1 MKITQID
8 VKNFQGLHYAA
19 LAVSEPVL
27 LVSGGNGAGKSSL
40 LDAIAMA
47 YTGNPSRVTLK
58 RDIKI
63 LITDGAKKGSISVHT
78 SEGQFG
84 TELPP
89 TKTAVHFTGNNFL
102 PFALDASAFA
112 ALDDKAR
119 RKLLFELTGASAKP
133 QVIAEKLK
141 SRGISTELIEQ
152 VKPLLLSGFPAAA
165 EHAKNL
171 ISEARGA
178 WKQVTGEVYGSAK
191 AAIWE
196 PEDTGIVINPE
207 QLAKAKTDLAQLDAD
222 LNEALETLGARKSEA
237 AQAQQQADKVAAL
250 QETAAMLDRRKI
262 KLDRDKA
269 DLATWQKQVEQAREA
284 GGTKKEGLIHDM
296 ACALDESL
304 AVYPDLNEKIAPLL
318 EAYTSEYGPIGGSE
332 GNPEL
337 AKRLPEFLEIV
348 TKLKGTIANSERDL
362 KASQDAVT
370 ALEALKATPAP
381 SAAAIENAE
390 AAINELRQQR
400 DKAKAAVT
408 AMQDAEKSIAEREST
423 IKTAAELHTKVLWWS
438 EIADALSPTG
448 IPAEILQSALSP
460 VNELLTELSK
470 MAGWKEARITGDI
483 EITYGERLYGLLS
496 ESEKWRT
503 DTLLSIAVAS
513 LSGLK
518 FVTLDRFDVLEPAA
532 RPQALKLLL
541 QCASK
546 ELLDQ
551 AIMAGTMKEPMA
563 KLPKGMQQA
572 WIAEG
577 VIVNAED
584 LAA

>member
-1 MKITQID
+1 MRISKID

-19 LAVSEPVL
+19 LVVSEPVL

-58 RDIKI
+58 RDIKN

-141 SRGISTELIEQ
+141 SRGISAELIEQ
-152 VKPLLLSGFPAAA
+152 IKPLLLSGFPAAA

-171 ISEARGA
+171 VSEARGG
-178 WKQVTGEVYGSAK
+178 WKQATGETYGSAK
-191 AAIWE
+191 AEGWE

-207 QLAKAKTDLAQLDAD
+207 PLAKAKADLTQLDAD
-222 LNEALETLGARKSEA
+222 LNDSLETLGARKSEA
-237 AQAQQQADKVAAL
+237 AQADQQAAKVTEL
-250 QETAAMLDRRKI
+250 QETASMLDRRQI

-269 DLATWQKQVEQAREA
+269 DLASWQKQVEQAREA

-304 AVYPDLNEKIAPLL
+304 AVYPDLNQKVAPLL
-318 EAYTSEYGPIGGSE
+318 EAYTAEHGSIGGSE
-332 GNPEL
+332 GNLEL

-348 TKLKGTIANSERDL
+348 TKLKGTVANSERDL

-370 ALEALKATPAP
+370 ALEALTTPAP
-381 SAAAIENAE
+381 TAAAIENSE

-408 AMQDAEKSIAEREST
+408 AMQDAEKSIAERDST
-423 IKTAAELHTKVLWWS
+423 IKTAAALHGQVVAWG

-541 QCASK
+541 QCTNK
-546 ELLDQ
+546 ELLNQ

-577 VIVNAED
+577 VIAEEQ

>member
-1 MKITQID
+1 MRISKID

-19 LAVSEPVL
+19 LVVSEPVL

-58 RDIKI
+58 RDIKS

-84 TELPP
+84 TELPA
-89 TKTAVHFTGNNFL
+89 TKTSVHFTGNNFL

-133 QVIAEKLK
+133 HVIAEKLK
-141 SRGISTELIEQ
+141 SRGISAELIEQ
-152 VKPLLLSGFPAAA
+152 VKPLLLSGFPAAS

-171 ISEARGA
+171 VSEARGG
-178 WKQVTGEVYGSAK
+178 WKQATGETYGSAK
-191 AAIWE
+191 AEGWE
-196 PEDTGIVINPE
+196 PEDTDIVINPE

-222 LNEALETLGARKSEA
+222 LNDSLETLGARKSEA
-237 AQAQQQADKVAAL
+237 TLAQQQAAKVAEL
-250 QETAAMLDRRKI
+250 QETASLLDRRQI

-269 DLATWQKQVEQAREA
+269 DLASWQKQVEQAREA

-304 AVYPDLNEKIAPLL
+304 AVYPDLNEKVAPLL
-318 EAYTSEYGPIGGSE
+318 EAYTADHGAIGGSE

-337 AKRLPEFLEIV
+337 AKRLSEFQGYV
-348 TKLKGTIANSERDL
+348 SKLTSAVANSERDL

-370 ALEALKATPAP
+370 ALEALTATPAP
-381 SAAAIENAE
+381 TTEAIENAE
-390 AAINELRQQR
+390 TAINELRQQR

-408 AMQDAEKSIAEREST
+408 AMQDAEKSIAERDST
-423 IKTAAELHTKVLWWS
+423 IRTAAALHGQVVAWG

-496 ESEKWRT
+496 ESEQWRT

-532 RPQALKLLL
+532 RQQALKLLL

-546 ELLDQ
+546 ELLNQ

-577 VIVNAED
+577 VIAEEQ

>member
-1 MKITQID
+1 MRISKID

-19 LAVSEPVL
+19 LTVSEPVL

-58 RDIKI
+58 RDIKS
-63 LITDGAKKGSISVHT
+63 LITDGAKKGYISVHT

-84 TELPP
+84 TELPA
-89 TKTAVHFTGNNFL
+89 TKTAVHFSGNNFL

-141 SRGISTELIEQ
+141 SRGISAELIEQ

-171 ISEARGA
+171 VSEARGG
-178 WKQVTGEVYGSAK
+178 WKQATGETYGSAK
-191 AAIWE
+191 AEDWE
-196 PEDTGIVINPE
+196 PEDAGIVIDPK

-222 LNEALETLGARKSEA
+222 LNDSLETLGARKSEA
-237 AQAQQQADKVAAL
+237 AQAQQQAAKIAEL
-250 QETAAMLDRRKI
+250 QEAAAMLDRRKI

-296 ACALDESL
+296 ACALKKAAET
-304 AVYPDLNEKIAPLL
+304 YPITQGEIEPLL
-318 EAYTSEYGPIGGSE
+318 AMYVAEHGPIGGS
-332 GNPEL
+332 GGDPEL

-348 TKLKGTIANSERDL
+348 TKIKGTVANSERDL
-362 KASQDAVT
+362 KASQDAAT
-370 ALEALKATPAP
+370 ALEALTATPAP
-381 SAAAIENAE
+381 TAEAIENAE
-390 AAINELRQQR
+390 TAINELRQQR

-408 AMQDAEKSIAEREST
+408 AMQDAEKSIAERDST
-423 IKTAAELHTKVLWWS
+423 IKKAAALHGQVVAWG

-448 IPAEILQSALSP
+448 IPAEILKSALSP
-460 VNELLTELSK
+460 VNELLTELAK
-470 MAGWKEARITGDI
+470 VANWKEVRITGDI

-518 FVTLDRFDVLEPAA
+518 FVTLDRFDVLEAAA

-541 QCASK
+541 QCTSK
-546 ELLDQ
+546 ELIDQ
-551 AIMAGTMKEPMA
+551 AIMAGTMKAPMA

-572 WIAEG
+572 WIADG
-577 VIVNAED
+577 VIVNTED

>member
-1 MKITQID
+1 MKITHID

-19 LAVSEPVL
+19 LTVSEPVL

-58 RDIKI
+58 RDIKN

-84 TELPP
+84 TELPT

-133 QVIAEKLK
+133 QVIAEKLT
-141 SRGISTELIEQ
+141 SRGISAELIEQ
-152 VKPLLLSGFPAAA
+152 IKPLLLSGFPAAA

-171 ISEARGA
+171 VSEARGG
-178 WKQVTGEVYGSAK
+178 WKQATGETYGSAK
-191 AAIWE
+191 AEGWE

-222 LNEALETLGARKSEA
+222 LNDSLETLGARKSEA
-237 AQAQQQADKVAAL
+237 AQAQQQVAKVAEL
-250 QETAAMLDRRKI
+250 QETASLLDRRQI

-269 DLATWQKQVEQAREA
+269 DLASWQKQVELAREA
-284 GGTKKEGLIHDM
+284 GGSKKEGLIHDM

-304 AVYPDLNEKIAPLL
+304 AVYPDLNEKVAPLL
-318 EAYTSEYGPIGGSE
+318 EAYTADHGAIGGSE

-337 AKRLPEFLEIV
+337 AKRLSEFQGYV
-348 TKLKGTIANSERDL
+348 SKLTSAVANSERDL
-362 KASQDAVT
+362 KASQNAVT
-370 ALEALKATPAP
+370 ALEALTATPAP
-381 SAAAIENAE
+381 TAEVIESAET
-390 AAINELRQQR
+390 AINELRQQR

-408 AMQDAEKSIAEREST
+408 AMQDAEKSIAERDST
-423 IKTAAELHTKVLWWS
+423 IRTAAALHGQVVAWG

-513 LSGLK
+513 LSGLR
-518 FVTLDRFDVLEPAA
+518 FVTLDRFDVLEPSA

-563 KLPKGMQQA
+563 KLPKGMQQT

-577 VIVNAED
+577 VIAEEQ